1 MEFTTK
7 ITEQDFLDAYR
18 LRCNSLVF
26 IQRIATFILYLL
38 TAFCGTL
45 IVYAIIRVSPRPEDR
60 EVVNS
65 LFVIL
70 LDVLP
75 LEILT
80 FVYVL
85 FLKLYTPYRVRRLYR
100 KDPSQHG
107 ENVVQLGPEGLSEKS
122 SIGSNVHFPWAACAQ
137 WRESR
142 RVVVLML
149 QSGLYFIFPKA
160 CLSAE
165 QIGELRSILAASLP
179 RK

>member
-18 LRCNSLVF
+18 LRCNSLVL
-26 IQRIATFILYLL
+26 IQRIATVTLYAL
-38 TAFCGTL
+38 TAFCGML
-45 IVYAIIRVSPRPEDR
+45 IVCAIVRASPRPEDR
-60 EVVNS
+60 DAVNS

-70 LDVLP
+70 FDVLP

-80 FVYVL
+80 FAYVL
-85 FLKLYTPYRVRRLYR
+85 FLKFYTPYRVRRLYR

-107 ENVVQLGPEGLSEKS
+107 ENVVQLGREGISEKS
-122 SIGSNVHFPWAACAQ
+122 SIGSNVQLPWAARAR

-142 RVVVLML
+142 RVVVLMF

-165 QIGELRSILAASLP
+165 QQDELRGILTAALP
-179 RK
+179 KK